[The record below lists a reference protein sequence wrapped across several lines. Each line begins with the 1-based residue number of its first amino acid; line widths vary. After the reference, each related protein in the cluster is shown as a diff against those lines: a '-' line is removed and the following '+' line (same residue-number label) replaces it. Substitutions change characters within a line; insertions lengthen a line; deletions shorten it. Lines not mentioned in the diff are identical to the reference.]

1 MKKIKK
7 AVLPV
12 AGFGTR
18 FLPATKAIPK
28 EMLAII
34 DKPLIQYAVEEA
46 VSVGAEEIIFITS
59 HTKGA
64 IENHFSSY
72 PELEE
77 RLRSSNKLDLLDKLK
92 PSYMED
98 LKFSYVNQ
106 KEQKGLGHAI
116 SLAKDLVGD
125 EPFSVLLPDDLFIS
139 SPSCLQQL
147 ASSYNEHGNTTIAV
161 NVIDKKNI
169 HKYGV
174 IDPGDNKLI
183 NNEVNVFNIVEKP
196 SAEDAPSD
204 IAVCGR
210 YIFNPSIFK
219 FIETVKPDSSGEIQ
233 ITDAIQLLLEKEN
246 VKAKVYDGKKFDCG
260 SKTGYVEATIAMG
273 MKDPEISDNIKKIIR
288 ELIWN

>member
-77 RLRSSNKLDLLDKLK
+77 RLRSSNKLDLLGKLK

-106 KEQKGLGHAI
+106 EEQKGLGHAI

-196 SAEDAPSD
+196 SAKDAPSD

-288 ELIWN
+288 ELI